1 MSRWKTRNHS
11 HWVSFQYSKVKLDS
25 NTYNVGIV
33 LYITH
38 TQQRV
43 RASDK
48 LARWL
53 RSAAMQLRRLRL
65 PAMCTIICEAGWGYW
80 TLDMFRLTNLIV
92 LIRLTFCADMGTNL
106 LVGCLMLIISYLHC
120 LAREDGC
127 VFSLG
132 IKSNVCANLGHV
144 ICINVIKDFCIWIGS
159 DVGMR
164 NLTLQN

>member
-1 MSRWKTRNHS
+1 MYPFSMRCSLSKNLHYYAAQTYAPFNLINFKLPHRTELQGHVLKIDYDIDLMSRWKTRNHS

-106 LVGCLMLIISYLHC
+106 RVGC
-120 LAREDGC
+120 
-127 VFSLG
+127 
-132 IKSNVCANLGHV
+132 
-144 ICINVIKDFCIWIGS
+144 
-159 DVGMR
+159 
-164 NLTLQN
+164 